1 MINKL
6 KIIMVNNEI
15 NDNLRETIKFFKI
28 YGIKYIKLRTI
39 YR

>member
-1 MINKL
+1 MRNKL

-15 NDNLRETIKFFKI
+15 NDNLRETIKFLKI
-28 YGIKYIKLRTI
+28 YGIKHIKLRTI